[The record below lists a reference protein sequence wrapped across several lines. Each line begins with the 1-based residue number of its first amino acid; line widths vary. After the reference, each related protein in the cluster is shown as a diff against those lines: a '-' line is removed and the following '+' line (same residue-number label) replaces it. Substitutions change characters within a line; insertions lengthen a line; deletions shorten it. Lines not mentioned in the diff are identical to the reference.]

1 MQENLQDKSCRDIV
15 KWVRQMENSEIHKNW
30 VAAEAVSAQ
39 LEEAIKAFMNKRRNI
54 FMILKIDAEDKLN
67 IQSFN

>member
-1 MQENLQDKSCRDIV
+1 
-15 KWVRQMENSEIHKNW
+15 MENSEIHKNW
-30 VAAEAVSAQ
+30 VAAVAVSVQ

-54 FMILKIDAEDKLN
+54 FMILKIDAEDKIN